1 MFSSLYLKKTISY
14 IIYIFLGKQQGHA
27 MVTFFDEGSVDK
39 LMSKR
44 PHKIDGQYVE
54 LYRSVPDQGSLK
66 EKKGIKNLIVS
77 GNKNG
82 LVSQSRLQKYFS
94 DFGTIKN
101 INMNY
106 DENSCCIEFDE

>member
-1 MFSSLYLKKTISY
+1 L
-14 IIYIFLGKQQGHA
+14 
-27 MVTFFDEGSVDK
+27 VTFSEEASVDN

-44 PHKIDGQYVE
+44 PHKIDGQFVE

-77 GNKNG
+77 DVKKG
-82 LVSQSRLQKYFS
+82 LVSKLDLEKYFS
-94 DFGTIKN
+94 KFGTIKN